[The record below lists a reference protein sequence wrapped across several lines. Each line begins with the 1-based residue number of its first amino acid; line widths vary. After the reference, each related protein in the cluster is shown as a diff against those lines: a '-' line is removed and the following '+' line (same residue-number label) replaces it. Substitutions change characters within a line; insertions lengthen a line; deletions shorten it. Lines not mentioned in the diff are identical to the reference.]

1 VLIRA
6 LRLLI
11 SAEPQTQRSI
21 TLHGQILYE
30 HHQNNNYQE
39 TSRYPLERVRTTLG
53 GDIAGIILDPLAH
66 RRRILCSWS
75 TRSPLFPTDLRSALR
90 LIPLGERTVPTKDP
104 VFTAAQYWL
113 PDIAAG

>member
-1 VLIRA
+1 MLIRA

-39 TSRYPLERVRTTLG
+39 TSRYLLERVPPWAVTSR
-53 GDIAGIILDPLAH
+53 AQ
-66 RRRILCSWS
+66 
-75 TRSPLFPTDLRSALR
+75 F
-90 LIPLGERTVPTKDP
+90 LIPLDIG
-104 VFTAAQYWL
+104 AAFC
-113 PDIAAG
+113 AAGQRGLHRFRLLIYG